1 MAGVYIH
8 IPFCKSRCQY
18 CDFYSTTQ
26 LHRQEEYID
35 TILREIDIRQ
45 TELQSHDIETIY
57 FGGGTPSLLDP
68 KYVDLVLKKIA
79 YVKHTLSMECTLEAN
94 PGDLTPQKLL
104 QLRAIG
110 INRLSIGIQSFNDR
124 LLQLIGRR
132 HNAAQAIQV
141 VHDAQA
147 AGFDNLSIDLIYG
160 LPTQTM
166 DDWKQTIQTAFDLNV
181 QHISCYCLSYED
193 NTPLTRLLEAG
204 KINEIDEDT
213 ENEMYDY
220 LCTTLKANGFI
231 HYEVSNFAKPNF
243 QSKHNSNYWNNTP
256 YIGLGAASH
265 SYDGLS
271 RSWNPSDL
279 DAYIEGVQA
288 GTLVREQETL
298 TPEQIHEEQIMLGL
312 RTNQGIDL
320 NLVQPSKAQAWIQR
334 GLLTQQNGRLIA
346 TQSGLHILN
355 CIIEDLL

>member
-1 MAGVYIH
+1 
-8 IPFCKSRCQY
+8 
-18 CDFYSTTQ
+18 
-26 LHRQEEYID
+26 
-35 TILREIDIRQ
+35 
-45 TELQSHDIETIY
+45 
-57 FGGGTPSLLDP
+57 
-68 KYVDLVLKKIA
+68 
-79 YVKHTLSMECTLEAN
+79 MECTIEAN
-94 PGDLTPQKLL
+94 PGDLTSENLL
-104 QLRAIG
+104 QLRTIG

-166 DDWKQTIQTAFDLNV
+166 DDWKQTIQTALDLNV
-181 QHISCYCLSYED
+181 QHISCYCLTYED

-220 LCTTLKANGFI
+220 LCTTLKANRFI

-256 YIGLGAASH
+256 YVGLGAAAH
-265 SYDGLS
+265 SYDGTS
-271 RSWNPSDL
+271 RSWNPSNL
-279 DAYIEGVQA
+279 DAYIQGIQA
-288 GTLVREQETL
+288 GTLAREHEVL
-298 TPEQIHEEQIMLGL
+298 TPEQRREEQIMLGL
-312 RTNQGIDL
+312 RTSQGIDL
-320 NLVQPSKAQAWIQR
+320 NLVSPNKVQTWIQR
-334 GLLTQQNGRLIA
+334 GLLTQQNERLIA